1 MTHEMVRLFHSR
13 GRCRQ
18 AGGARKKTSAPTLP
32 LVHATKCTFFLA
44 STTRVQC
51 GDLVQ
56 RNRVM
61 GSWPETPVT
70 LSVRANL
77 VATFDQ
83 QRRGISSLQECLF
96 GHFMLAQSA
105 RRFEITEKVVN

>member
-1 MTHEMVRLFHSR
+1 M
-13 GRCRQ
+13 Q
-18 AGGARKKTSAPTLP
+18 AAQEKTSAPTLP

-83 QRRGISSLQECLF
+83 KRRGISSLQECLF
-96 GHFMLAQSA
+96 GHFMLAQSPTLKLLKKSLIDTIQWK
-105 RRFEITEKVVN
+105 EISSVMQ